1 MKGFLYGLALQ
12 CKLDLRSK
20 TILVTCYIVPLLFFL
35 LMGSIF
41 GSVMPEMKETLI
53 PSMIVMSVSM
63 GAFIGLPPS
72 LIETYGTDVKKVYKA
87 NGIPLHVGLI
97 TMFLSTFFHLMISCV
112 IILLLAPVLFDAASP
127 KNIPLFLL
135 SLAIYAIVS
144 LSIGSILGLVVK
156 SQAKVTMIA
165 QLLFLPSI
173 MLSGIMLPIEILP
186 ESLKILGRIFPA
198 TWGYR
203 LMLDNGFHIKNLWY
217 LIIVFC
223 IAVIVCMILLKKQ
236 KFK

>member
-1 MKGFLYGLALQ
+1 MKGFLYGLTLQ

-135 SLAIYAIVS
+135 ALAIYAIVS

-223 IAVIVCMILLKKQ
+223 ITVIVCMILLKKQ